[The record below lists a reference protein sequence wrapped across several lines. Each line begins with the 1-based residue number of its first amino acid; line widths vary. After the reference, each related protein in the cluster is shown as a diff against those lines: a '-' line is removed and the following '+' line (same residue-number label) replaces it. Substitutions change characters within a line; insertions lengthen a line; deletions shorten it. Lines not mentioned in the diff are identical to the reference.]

1 MSDYRRQYRSVE
13 NPVALGWR
21 VSSANRDRVV
31 ALARKSKMSAAAFFD
46 LMVENLELD
55 ERGVPTWVERD
66 DEDKEQLPID
76 KP

>member
-1 MSDYRRQYRSVE
+1 MRDYRRGHGSVE

-21 VSSANRDRVV
+21 VSGANRQRLID
-31 ALARKSKMSAAAFFD
+31 LARKSEMSAAAFFD

-55 ERGVPTWVERD
+55 ERGLPTWIPRED
-66 DEDKEQLPID
+66 DKGQLPID